1 MTETPSKL
9 DEKNF
14 NWFKHDHTKASLVA
28 IELAAGNLRGLQNV
42 RIAFTYPITAIA
54 GRNGSGKSTLLAIA
68 ACGYHN
74 NHLGFL
80 PFGRKNPY
88 YTFSDFFIQSSEEV
102 SPEGITIR
110 YTLRHDKWRTS
121 KEQPEPKRDGV
132 WLQSKK
138 KGGKWRD
145 YAERLYRN
153 VVYLGIQRILPDSE
167 KSVAVNYRNVFTQDA
182 ANGWE
187 DEVRTIVGRILGRR
201 YDDFRYAYTEQQ
213 RYRLPFVRIGDLTY
227 SGFNMG
233 AGESALFN
241 IFSTIF
247 ACTQKSR
254 ANRGVLILVDEIE
267 LGLHEEAQRRLIQE
281 LKLICS
287 QKQVQIIC
295 TTHSAVIFDLLPPA
309 GRIFLERQIDHTEVM
324 VGVSAAYAMGK
335 LAGNPHAELDIFVED
350 EVAQAILENTL
361 ANDLRARVN
370 IMPIGSANA
379 LMQQLAARYKE
390 QQNGHAR
397 DACVILDG
405 DEQRLKSDRV
415 KLFCDKL
422 EAFKSQTAKETA
434 ESWASVRLAYLP
446 GATWPEAWVL
456 GQPHSV
462 FAPLAAEYGLTEP
475 ALHHAIEQAQLAGK
489 HNEFWSLTTQ
499 LNLAPEP
506 YLAAVRARFCRLAIT
521 AHPAEAQR
529 LTAFVRRF
537 LA

>member
-1 MTETPSKL
+1 MTETVSKI

-14 NWFKHDHTKASLVA
+14 NWFKHDHSKASLVA
-28 IELAAGNLRGLQNV
+28 IELAAGNLRGLKNV
-42 RIAFTYPITAIA
+42 RVDFTYPITAIA

-74 NHLGFL
+74 NALGFL
-80 PFGRKNPY
+80 PFGRKEPY

-110 YTLRHDKWRTS
+110 YTFRHDKWRTTT
-121 KEQPEPKRDGV
+121 EQPEPKRDGV
-132 WLQSKK
+132 WIQSKK

-145 YAERLYRN
+145 YQDRLYRN

-167 KSVAVNYRNVFTQDA
+167 KSVAINYRNVFTQNA

-247 ACTQKSR
+247 DCTQKSR
-254 ANRGVLILVDEIE
+254 ENRGVLILVDEIE
-267 LGLHEEAQRRLIQE
+267 LGLHEEAQRRLVEE

-295 TTHSAVIFDLLPPA
+295 TTHSGVIFDLLPPA
-309 GRIFLERQIDHTEVM
+309 GRIFIERQLDHTEIL

-335 LAGNPHAELDIFVED
+335 LAGNPNAELDIFVED
-350 EVAQAILENTL
+350 DVAQAILESTL
-361 ANDLRARVN
+361 SNDLRARVN

-390 QQNGHAR
+390 FPTGHAR
-397 DACVILDG
+397 NACVILDG
-405 DEQRLKSDRV
+405 DEQRLKNERI

-422 EAFKSQTAKETA
+422 ESFRDDTAKATA
-434 ESWASVRLAYLP
+434 TQWASARLAYLP
-446 GATWPEAWVL
+446 GTTWPEAWVL
-456 GQPHSV
+456 GQPGAV
-462 FAPLAAEYGLTEP
+462 FAPLTVEYGLTEP
-475 ALHHAIEQAQLAGK
+475 ALQHIIAQAQLAGK
-489 HNEFWSLTTQ
+489 HNEFWTLTTQ
-499 LNLAPEP
+499 LHLAPDTH
-506 YLAAVRARFCRLAIT
+506 LAAVRARFCRLAMG
-521 AHPAEAQR
+521 ANPDEGKR
-529 LTAFVRRF
+529 LIAFIHGF
-537 LA
+537 LK